1 MCGRYWI
8 EEKGKRIRDI
18 CPSDRASVIGEREG
32 EERIFVARWGYPAP
46 GSSGLVIN
54 ARAETVLEKKL
65 FQNGIRNHRI
75 VVPAA
80 GFYEWNRNRE
90 KYSFRQGNAALYMAG
105 FEDIFENEHRFV
117 ILTTAANASMEPV
130 HDRMPLI
137 LEENQIKDWICENSK
152 TEELLKKTPPL
163 LEREGE
169 YEQMKLDLFI

>member
-1 MCGRYWI
+1 
-8 EEKGKRIRDI
+8 
-18 CPSDRASVIGEREG
+18 
-32 EERIFVARWGYPAP
+32 GYPAP

-65 FQNGIRNHRI
+65 FQNGIRNHRS

-152 TEELLKKTPPL
+152 TEELL
-163 LEREGE
+163 
-169 YEQMKLDLFI
+169 

>member
-1 MCGRYWI
+1 MSGTETGRSI
-8 EEKGKRIRDI
+8 
-18 CPSDRASVIGEREG
+18 PS
-32 EERIFVARWGYPAP
+32 
-46 GSSGLVIN
+46 
-54 ARAETVLEKKL
+54 
-65 FQNGIRNHRI
+65 
-75 VVPAA
+75 
-80 GFYEWNRNRE
+80 
-90 KYSFRQGNAALYMAG
+90 
-105 FEDIFENEHRFV
+105 ENEHRFV